1 MVLRSD
7 LVKLISCFSFDKVF
21 EQNCQWFLHHEKPVL
36 IALATLNNG
45 TQIELILVAKYIK

>member
-7 LVKLISCFSFDKVF
+7 LVKLISCFSFDKFF

-36 IALATLNNG
+36 IALATLDNG
-45 TQIELILVAKYIK
+45 TQVEIILVAK